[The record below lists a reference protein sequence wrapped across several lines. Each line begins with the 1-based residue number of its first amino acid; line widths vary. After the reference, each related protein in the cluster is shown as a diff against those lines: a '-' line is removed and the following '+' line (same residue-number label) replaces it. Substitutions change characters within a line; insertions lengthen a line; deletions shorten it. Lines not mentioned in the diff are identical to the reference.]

1 MITPAMRNQEIPYL
15 LRDLCH
21 RIEGRLTLSGIADRA
36 DKSRFHFHRNFR
48 KRLGETPRQFIERVR
63 LDQAAARL
71 IGSSESVCQ
80 IALQCGFSSHEV
92 FTRAFRRQFGCAP
105 RQYRATVMPQVS
117 PAVRAKH
124 IALMAQISPC
134 IRLFHFPLRHSTR
147 KSTMPTISVARQ
159 QYAGQHIL
167 LIRRKISRPDLQGN
181 LAECFGKLYGH
192 GRKAGLP
199 IAGWPVARYL
209 SVGPGLWTVE
219 AAMPVATAAKG
230 EGEMEPGMLPAGP
243 TALGIHAGAYE
254 QLPETYTAIEK
265 WMDANNVRPG
275 GSPWESYVTD
285 PAQHPD
291 PADWRTE
298 VYWPLAE

>member
-1 MITPAMRNQEIPYL
+1 VRNQEIPSL
-15 LRDLCH
+15 LQDLH
-21 RIEGRLTLSGIADRA
+21 RRLDGSLTLARMAKRA
-36 DKSRFHFHRNFR
+36 GKSQFHFHREFR
-48 KRLGETPRQFIERVR
+48 KRLGETPRQFIERLR

-71 IGSSESVCQ
+71 IGSTDSVCR
-80 IALQCGFSSHEV
+80 IALRCGFSSHEV

-105 RQYRATVMPQVS
+105 LRYRATAMPQAS

-124 IALMAQISPC
+124 IALTAQIGPC
-134 IRLFHFPLRHSTR
+134 IRLFHLPLHHSTR
-147 KSTMPTISVARQ
+147 NSTMTTISVARQ

-167 LIRRKISRPDLQGN
+167 LIRRKIPRPDLQGM
-181 LAECFGKLYGH
+181 LSECFGKLYGH
-192 GRKAGLP
+192 GQKAGLP

-219 AAMPVATAAKG
+219 AAMPLAIAATA

-243 TALGIHAGAYE
+243 VALGIHGGPFE
-254 QLPETYTAIEK
+254 QLPQTYAAIEK
-265 WMDANNVRPG
+265 WMEANGESAG
-275 GSPWESYVTD
+275 GAPWESYVTD

-298 VYWPLAE
+298 VYWPLQAK